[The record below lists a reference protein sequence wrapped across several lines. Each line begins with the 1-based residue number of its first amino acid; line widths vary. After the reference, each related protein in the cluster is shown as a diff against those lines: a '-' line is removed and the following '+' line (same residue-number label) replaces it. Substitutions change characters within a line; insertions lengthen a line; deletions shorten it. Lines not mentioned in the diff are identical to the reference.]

1 MKQLIL
7 SAAVLF
13 TLCLFTASTSSQV
26 NTYTVTNSSGMVV
39 TGVSLSPNDA
49 NNWGLNLN
57 STGNITSNGTFT
69 FSQSID
75 PANCLYDVRYMG
87 EDGTY
92 YYVQDVNMCTTKS
105 LTLPAPV
112 RDSDKNMKK

>member
-1 MKQLIL
+1 MKHLIL

-13 TLCLFTASTSSQV
+13 ALCFFTASSNSQV

-49 NNWGLNLN
+49 NNWGLSLN
-57 STGNITSNGTFT
+57 STGNVAANGTFT

-75 PANCLYDVRYMG
+75 PANCIYDVRYMS

-92 YYVQDVNMCTTKS
+92 YYVQDVDLCTTKS
-105 LTLPAPV
+105 ITLV
-112 RDSDKNMKK
+112 SNTDSKKDMKK

>member
-1 MKQLIL
+1 MKQIIL

-13 TLCLFTASTSSQV
+13 TLCLFTTASYSQV
-26 NTYTVTNSSGMVV
+26 NTYTVTNSSDMVV

-57 STGNITSNGTFT
+57 TTGNVAANGTFE

-75 PANCLYDVRYMG
+75 PANCVYDVRYMA
-87 EDGTY
+87 EDGKY
-92 YYVQDVNMCTTKS
+92 YYLQDVDLCTTKTIM
-105 LTLPAPV
+105 LVNTT
-112 RDSDKNMKK
+112 RDDMQKR

>member
-7 SAAVLF
+7 SAAVLL
-13 TLCLFTASTSSQV
+13 TLCFFTASSNSQV

-49 NNWGLNLN
+49 NNWGLSLN
-57 STGNITSNGTFT
+57 SAGNIASNGTFT
-69 FSQSID
+69 FSQSVD
-75 PANCLYDVRYMG
+75 PANCLYDIRYMG

-92 YYVQDVNMCTTKS
+92 YYVQDVDLCTTKTI
-105 LTLPAPV
+105 TLVSAPNN
-112 RDSDKNMKK
+112 DKKMK